1 MWNALLDGLTA
12 SIKFFH
18 NFTGNYG
25 LDIVLL
31 TMGVRLILWP
41 LTHAQAVSTKR
52 MQELQPEIE
61 KLRKKYKNDQQKV
74 NAETMKLWKEH
85 KVNPAAGCVPLVV
98 QLPILFAIYRVLLV
112 FPDFNG
118 AAFLWVP
125 NLAAADPIILPILTG
140 VTTFW
145 QSWVMTPRGS
155 SQQPAQQMMIW
166 IMPAMIFWISRTL
179 PAGVG
184 VYWVIGNLFTIGQH
198 FLVPGKRLAE
208 GGSKS
213 A

>member
-1 MWNALLDGLTA
+1 MWDALLNGLAA
-12 SIKFFH
+12 SIRFFH
-18 NFTGNYG
+18 TFTGNYG

-31 TMGVRLILWP
+31 TVAVRLLLWP

-61 KLRKKYKNDQQKV
+61 KIRKKYKNDQQKI
-74 NAETMKLWKEH
+74 NAETMKLWKEN
-85 KVNPAAGCVPLVV
+85 KINPAAGCFPLVV

-112 FPDFNG
+112 FGDFKG
-118 AAFLWVP
+118 ASFLWIP
-125 NLAAADPIILPILTG
+125 NLAAPDLVILPFLNA

-155 SQQPAQQMMIW
+155 SQQPAQQMMLW
-166 IMPAMIFWISRTL
+166 IMPPMIFWITRTL

-184 VYWVIGNLFTIGQH
+184 IYWVIGNLFTIGQQ
-198 FLVPGKRLAE
+198 FLVPTKRLAE